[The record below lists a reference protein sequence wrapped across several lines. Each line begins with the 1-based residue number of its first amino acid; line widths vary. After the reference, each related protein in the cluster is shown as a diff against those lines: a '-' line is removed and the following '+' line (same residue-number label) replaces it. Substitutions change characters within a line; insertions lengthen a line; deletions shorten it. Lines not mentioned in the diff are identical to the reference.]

1 MDEARDEIKDVL
13 TPTHDDDGF
22 PESVSQSG
30 FEVAGTRTEMARNCD
45 RREII
50 SKPDKDIARPNI
62 IDISERAFPHKLL
75 SGVSVLH
82 ALVFE
87 QPTAGDSHG
96 IQAGGDDPHFRLT
109 AERGCEVDA
118 DLLTLP
124 RAFQNKPYGYQ

>member
-1 MDEARDEIKDVL
+1 MDEARDEIEDVL
-13 TPTHDDDGF
+13 TPAHDDDGF
-22 PESVSQSG
+22 PESVSKSS
-30 FEVAGTRTEMARNCD
+30 FEVAGTRTKMARNCD

-62 IDISERAFPHKLL
+62 IDIGKRTLPHKLL

-82 ALVFE
+82 ALILE
-87 QPTAGDSHG
+87 QPTAGDCYA
-96 IQAGGDDPHFRLT
+96 IKTGGDDPHFRLT
-109 AERGCEVDA
+109 AERGCEVYA